1 MGIKKVIIF
10 IMCLVLGTG
19 VQAAALQPNS
29 LKPITRQESRLLL
42 EETIG
47 RVLSKPELVTR
58 PNDAITREEMALM
71 IVNILGYEDIVN
83 KLKSEP
89 NTFKDVKNSVGAI
102 NLVKSLKLISGDSNN
117 NFSPHKVL
125 TAAEVATIIKRIEDR
140 LSIPIDEL
148 HSSYAIRSSDQ
159 MTLIK
164 NLDAVSF
171 GWSQVEYDQLNDKV
185 IINTTSS
192 NQNDFSVPLG
202 FEIPLAFAKQENAE
216 TYLMV
221 YLNDRPINFINV
233 EKPMT
238 LATYIFNNQAE
249 RASLI
254 QQILSA
260 SQQISQNGKVAEF
273 DGVTIDFEDFYDDSL
288 KSGFNTFLKEL
299 KQELNK
305 NNKKLNVAVQPN
317 DYYKGYDYKTIGQI
331 ADRVILMAH
340 DYGAKTLSDA
350 EMQLGFSVTPIT
362 PIHAIYKVL
371 KEITDND
378 VGTDPSKVMLQVSFA
393 STQWQVKDNKIIH
406 RKPYTPSYDKLFTR
420 LQNKSTEIVYSNI
433 YQNPYAIYYEG
444 DIKNVIWYENEQ
456 SIQAKIDLAK
466 MFGIN
471 KISLWRLGT
480 IPNYT
485 DVSNKNIQLDIVTQ
499 LSLGD

>member
-1 MGIKKVIIF
+1 MGIKKLIIF
-10 IMCLVLGTG
+10 IMCLVLGSG
-19 VQAAALQPNS
+19 VQAAALQSNS

-42 EETIG
+42 EETMG
-47 RVLSKPELVTR
+47 RVMSKPELVTR
-58 PNDAITREEMALM
+58 PNDSITREEMALM
-71 IVNILGYEDIVN
+71 IVNILGYEDIAN
-83 KLKSEP
+83 KLKSEQ
-89 NTFKDVKNSVGAI
+89 NTFKDVQKSVGAI
-102 NLVKSLKLISGDSNN
+102 NLVKNLKLISGDSNN
-117 NFSPHKVL
+117 NFNPHKVL
-125 TAAEVATIIKRIEDR
+125 TTAEVTTIIKRIEDK
-140 LSIPIDEL
+140 LSIPIDEV
-148 HSSYAIRSSDQ
+148 HSSYAIKSSDQ

-171 GWSQVEYDQLNDKV
+171 GWSQVEYDQVNKKV
-185 IINTTSS
+185 SINTTAS

-202 FEIPLAFAKQENAE
+202 FEVPLGFAKQENAE
-216 TYLMV
+216 AYLMV
-221 YLNDRPINFINV
+221 YLNDRSIDSVNIG
-233 EKPMT
+233 KPMT
-238 LATYIFNNQAE
+238 LAAYIFNNQTE

-254 QQILSA
+254 QQILDA
-260 SQQISQNGKVAEF
+260 CLQISQNGKVAEF
-273 DGVTIDFEDFYDDSL
+273 DGITIDFENFYDASL

-299 KQELNK
+299 KQELDK
-305 NNKKLNVAVQPN
+305 DNKKLNVAVQPN

-350 EMQLGFSVTPIT
+350 EMQSGFSITPIT
-362 PIHAIYKVL
+362 PIHAIYKAL

-378 VGTDPSKVMLQVSFA
+378 LGTDSSKVMLQVSFA

-406 RKPYTPSYDKLFTR
+406 RKPYTPSYDKLFAR
-420 LQNKSTEIVYSNI
+420 LQNQSTEIVYSNT

-466 MFGIN
+466 MFGVN

-480 IPNYT
+480 IPRYR
-485 DVSNKNIQLDIVTQ
+485 DASNKNIQLDVVTQ